1 MTNVFYV
8 MSDFDG
14 ELLEGLPKLYEMI
27 EDQADK
33 RDPRVNVIINSYGG
47 FTDVLKAFMDAFE
60 YGKNE
65 GVTVATYVSGFAGSC
80 ASLLAVSGSKGYR
93 FVSEHSQHYLHLG
106 AGWSLTA
113 KSVEESRRI
122 FESNRNHFEF
132 VKGTY
137 ERLAKVPDIAE
148 KLRDD
153 HLFVDAKT
161 SVKWGLADKVGG
173 LNW

>member
-14 ELLEGLPKLYEMI
+14 ELLEGLPKLYEII

-33 RDPRVNVIINSYGG
+33 RDPRVNIIINSYGG

-65 GVTVATYVSGFAGSC
+65 GVTIATYVSGFAGSC
-80 ASLLAVSGSKGYR
+80 ASLLAVSGSKGHR
-93 FVSEHSQHYLHLG
+93 FVSSHSQHYLHLG
-106 AGWSLTA
+106 TGWSLTA